1 MVTVKKKKVNVGLD
15 CCIYLCFPTSYEE
28 EDKVGGKQCFTKQKR
43 IFFFFTVK
51 AQRQVRRF
59 HGKQEKATESESSFR
74 NCLDSAQK
82 TALEILLAFFSY

>member
-1 MVTVKKKKVNVGLD
+1 M
-15 CCIYLCFPTSYEE
+15 CFPTSYEE

-43 IFFFFTVK
+43 SFFFFTVK